1 MLQAFFNVF
10 VFWFFSDLKSFN
22 DLIKQTIG
30 YFKTR
35 RVEQMLRIHD
45 SPQYLK
51 RLYEQFVKKQKAIE
65 RCNRNKAD
73 LVVKQQEMANEEKE
87 LNAKLKLILQKT
99 KELQR
104 YVSVSMLSFCLFFCL
119 KKGFFFRYAR
129 ICRKSTMECGLILW
143 ER

>member
-104 YVSVSMLSFCLFFCL
+104 YVSVSRLFFFFICL